1 MRLLEEEE
9 GVMVP
14 LVKWE
19 TMNLIPLAL
28 ALALALAVL
37 VVDAVVVDAVVA
49 TFELT
54 IGIGVVLTVL
64 TVAVIVAVIVTVVA
78 VNKLVCQ
85 HVEAEASQ
93 ILFLADQ
100 LELATCI

>member
-9 GVMVP
+9 GGMVP

-19 TMNLIPLAL
+19 TRNLIPLAVAV
-28 ALALALAVL
+28 ALALVVL
-37 VVDAVVVDAVVA
+37 VVAAVVVAAVVVAAVVA

-54 IGIGVVLTVL
+54 IGIGVVVTVL
-64 TVAVIVAVIVTVVA
+64 TVAVIVAV
-78 VNKLVCQ
+78 NKLVLQ

-93 ILFLADQ
+93 GLFLADQ
-100 LELATCI
+100 SELAICI